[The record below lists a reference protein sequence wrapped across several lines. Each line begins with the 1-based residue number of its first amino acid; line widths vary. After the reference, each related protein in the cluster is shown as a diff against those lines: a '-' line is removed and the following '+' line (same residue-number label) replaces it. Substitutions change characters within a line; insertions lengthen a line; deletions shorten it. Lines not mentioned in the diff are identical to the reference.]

1 MKTQFIDKG
10 IPVIIGEYGA
20 YKRKLSSPTN
30 QALNNASVE
39 YYHKYVVNST
49 TSKGI
54 IPFYWDILG
63 GLFNRSTGAV
73 KDRSIVNAIMQGVNV
88 SGR

>member
-10 IPVIIGEYGA
+10 LPVIIGEYGA
-20 YKRKLSSPTN
+20 YKRKLSSPTD

-39 YYHKYVVNST
+39 YYHKYIVNST

-54 IPFYWDILG
+54 IPF
-63 GLFNRSTGAV
+63 
-73 KDRSIVNAIMQGVNV
+73 
-88 SGR
+88 